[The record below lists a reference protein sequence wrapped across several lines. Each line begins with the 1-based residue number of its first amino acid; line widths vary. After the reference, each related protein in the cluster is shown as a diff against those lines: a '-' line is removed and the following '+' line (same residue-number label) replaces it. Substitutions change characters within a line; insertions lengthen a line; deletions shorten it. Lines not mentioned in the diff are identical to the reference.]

1 MSQSVLNTFKI
12 VNKVVKLRAFYL
24 LKYGIHSFLKHN
36 LNYLKES
43 NNFYSLKELITK
55 NLEVKHK
62 WNYESNKKVDSCEN
76 TFLSRP
82 ISLRLWSSFFVILP
96 IFVQAPWVRL
106 EPISALCFTF
116 VILLSVFFL
125 NQKESDKWF
134 IVSSLLLGVSG
145 SWLGGCLFWG
155 WLSPYPILHIPVEA
169 VVLPLALIG
178 LGTNWKIGSSFYI
191 SSLFGTAVTDITIFL
206 IGIMDQ
212 WKQVI
217 TADSEAAPQILQ
229 KTSENLIQIKSLS
242 IIIFV
247 ALILWF
253 ISKEIFDSAT
263 INTTNGKALLV
274 SSYVIQTTLIVDG
287 IFILLAILQPTFSGL
302 V

>member
-1 MSQSVLNTFKI
+1 
-12 VNKVVKLRAFYL
+12 
-24 LKYGIHSFLKHN
+24 
-36 LNYLKES
+36 
-43 NNFYSLKELITK
+43 LKELITK
-55 NLEVKHK
+55 NLDVKDK
-62 WNYESNKKVDSCEN
+62 SNYEFHKIVDSKDN

-116 VILLSVFFL
+116 IILIGAYVLYKKQS
-125 NQKESDKWF
+125 NKWF
-134 IVSSLLLGVSG
+134 IVSSLLLGVAG

-155 WLSPYPILHIPVEA
+155 WLSPFPILHIPVEA

-191 SSLFGTAVTDITIFL
+191 SSLFGTAVTDVTIFM

-212 WKQVI
+212 WKEVI
-217 TADSEAAPQILQ
+217 TADSETAPMILQ

-263 INTTNGKALLV
+263 INTTNGQALLV

-287 IFILLAILQPTFSGL
+287 IFIFLAILQPTLSGL

>member
-1 MSQSVLNTFKI
+1 MK
-12 VNKVVKLRAFYL
+12 A
-24 LKYGIHSFLKHN
+24 
-36 LNYLKES
+36 
-43 NNFYSLKELITK
+43 LITK
-55 NLEVKHK
+55 NLEVKDK
-62 WNYESNKKVDSCEN
+62 FNYALHKKVDSYESS
-76 TFLSRP
+76 FLSSP

-96 IFVQAPWVRL
+96 IFVQAPWVRF

-116 VILLSVFFL
+116 VILLGVFVL
-125 NQKESDKWF
+125 NNKGSNKWF
-134 IVSSLLLGVSG
+134 VVSSLLLGVSG

-155 WLSPYPILHIPVEA
+155 WLSPFPILHIPVEA
-169 VVLPLALIG
+169 VVLPFALIG
-178 LGTNWKIGSSFYI
+178 LDTNWKIGSSFYI

-217 TADSEAAPQILQ
+217 TADSETAPLILQ
-229 KTSENLIQIKSLS
+229 KASENLIHIKSLS
-242 IIIFV
+242 IIVFV

-263 INTTNGKALLV
+263 INTTTGKALLV
-274 SSYVIQTTLIVDG
+274 SGYVIQTTLIVDG
-287 IFILLAILQPTFSGL
+287 IFIVLAILQPTFSGL

>member
-1 MSQSVLNTFKI
+1 M
-12 VNKVVKLRAFYL
+12 
-24 LKYGIHSFLKHN
+24 
-36 LNYLKES
+36 E
-43 NNFYSLKELITK
+43 ELITK
-55 NLEVKHK
+55 KLEVKDK
-62 WNYESNKKVDSCEN
+62 FSYESNKKVDSYEKS
-76 TFLSRP
+76 FLSNP
-82 ISLRLWSSFFVILP
+82 TSLRLWSSFFVILP

-116 VILLSVFFL
+116 VIVLVTIVL
-125 NQKESDKWF
+125 NQKGSNKWF

-155 WLSPYPILHIPVEA
+155 WLSPFPILHIPVEA

-212 WKQVI
+212 WREVI
-217 TADSEAAPQILQ
+217 TADAETAPLILQ
-229 KTSENLIQIKSLS
+229 NTSENLIHIKSLS
-242 IIIFV
+242 IIVFV
-247 ALILWF
+247 GLILWF
-253 ISKEIFDSAT
+253 IAKEIFDSAT
-263 INTTNGKALLV
+263 INTTSGKALLV

-287 IFILLAILQPTFSGL
+287 IFVFLAVLEPTLSGL

>member
-1 MSQSVLNTFKI
+1 M
-12 VNKVVKLRAFYL
+12 
-24 LKYGIHSFLKHN
+24 
-36 LNYLKES
+36 
-43 NNFYSLKELITK
+43 KELITK
-55 NLEVKHK
+55 KIEVENKL
-62 WNYESNKKVDSCEN
+62 NYQLNRTVNSSSS
-76 TFLSRP
+76 TLLSKP
-82 ISLRLWSSFFVILP
+82 ISLRFWSSFFVILP

-116 VILLSVFFL
+116 AILLGAFILYKKRS
-125 NQKESDKWF
+125 NKWV
-134 IVSSLLLGVSG
+134 IIISLLLGVSG

-155 WLSPYPILHIPVEA
+155 WLSPFPILHIPVEA
-169 VVLPLALIG
+169 VVLPLALVG
-178 LGTNWKIGSSFYI
+178 LGTKWKIGSSFYI

-206 IGIMDQ
+206 TGIMDQ
-212 WKQVI
+212 WREVI
-217 TADSEAAPQILQ
+217 AADSENAPLILQ

-242 IIIFV
+242 IIVFV
-247 ALILWF
+247 ADILWF

-287 IFILLAILQPTFSGL
+287 IFIFLAILQPTFSGL

>member
-1 MSQSVLNTFKI
+1 M
-12 VNKVVKLRAFYL
+12 
-24 LKYGIHSFLKHN
+24 
-36 LNYLKES
+36 E
-43 NNFYSLKELITK
+43 ELITK
-55 NLEVKHK
+55 NLEVKDK
-62 WNYESNKKVDSCEN
+62 LNNQFNNKVDSYEN

-116 VILLSVFFL
+116 VIILGAFLLNKKQS
-125 NQKESDKWF
+125 NKWF

-155 WLSPYPILHIPVEA
+155 WLSPFPILHIPVEA
-169 VVLPLALIG
+169 VVLPLALVG
-178 LGTNWKIGSSFYI
+178 LGTKWKIGSSFYI
-191 SSLFGTAVTDITIFL
+191 SSLFGTAATDLSIFL
-206 IGIMDQ
+206 TGIMDQ
-212 WKQVI
+212 WREVI
-217 TADSEAAPQILQ
+217 TADSENAPLILQ

-242 IIIFV
+242 IILIV
-247 ALILWF
+247 AILLWF
-253 ISKEIFDSAT
+253 IANEILNSAT

-274 SSYVIQTTLIVDG
+274 SSYVIQTTLVVDA
-287 IFILLAILQPTFSGL
+287 IFIFLAILQPTFSGL

>member
-1 MSQSVLNTFKI
+1 M
-12 VNKVVKLRAFYL
+12 
-24 LKYGIHSFLKHN
+24 
-36 LNYLKES
+36 
-43 NNFYSLKELITK
+43 KELITK
-55 NLEVKHK
+55 NLEVKDK
-62 WNYESNKKVDSCEN
+62 LNYEFHKTSNSYEN
-76 TFLSRP
+76 SFLSNP
-82 ISLRLWSSFFVILP
+82 LSLRLWSSFFVILP

-116 VILLSVFFL
+116 VIILVAFVL
-125 NQKESDKWF
+125 NQKRSNNWF
-134 IVSSLLLGVSG
+134 IVISLLLGVSG

-155 WLSPYPILHIPVEA
+155 WLSPFPILHIPVEA
-169 VVLPLALIG
+169 VAFPLALIG

-212 WKQVI
+212 WREVI
-217 TADSEAAPQILQ
+217 TADAETAPQILQ

-242 IIIFV
+242 IIILV

-253 ISKEIFDSAT
+253 ISKEISDSAT
-263 INTTNGKALLV
+263 TNTTSGKALLV
-274 SSYVIQTTLIVDG
+274 SSYVIQTTLVVDG
-287 IFILLAILQPTFSGL
+287 IFIVLAILQPTFSGL

>member
-1 MSQSVLNTFKI
+1 M
-12 VNKVVKLRAFYL
+12 
-24 LKYGIHSFLKHN
+24 
-36 LNYLKES
+36 E
-43 NNFYSLKELITK
+43 ELITK
-55 NLEVKHK
+55 NLEVKDKLNDEMHETADS
-62 WNYESNKKVDSCEN
+62 YES

-96 IFVQAPWVRL
+96 IFLQAPWVRF
-106 EPISALCFTF
+106 EPVSALCFTF
-116 VILLSVFFL
+116 IILLGAYVLFKKRS
-125 NQKESDKWF
+125 KKWF

-155 WLSPYPILHIPVEA
+155 WLSPFPILHIPVEA

-191 SSLFGTAVTDITIFL
+191 SSLFGTAVTDISIFL

-212 WKQVI
+212 WREVI
-217 TADSEAAPQILQ
+217 MADTDNAPRILQ
-229 KTSENLIQIKSLS
+229 KTSENLLQIKSLS

-287 IFILLAILQPTFSGL
+287 IFIFLAILQPTFSGL

>member
-1 MSQSVLNTFKI
+1 M
-12 VNKVVKLRAFYL
+12 
-24 LKYGIHSFLKHN
+24 
-36 LNYLKES
+36 E
-43 NNFYSLKELITK
+43 ELITK
-55 NLEVKHK
+55 KFEVKDK
-62 WNYESNKKVDSCEN
+62 LNDELDKTVNSDNV

-82 ISLRLWSSFFVILP
+82 ISLRLLSSFLVILP

-116 VILLSVFFL
+116 VILSGAFL
-125 NQKESDKWF
+125 LYKKRSKKWF
-134 IVSSLLLGVSG
+134 IVSSLLFGVSG

-155 WLSPYPILHIPVEA
+155 WLSPFPILHIPVEA

-178 LGTNWKIGSSFYI
+178 LGTNWKIASSFYI
-191 SSLFGTAVTDITIFL
+191 SSLFGTAITDITILL

-217 TADSEAAPQILQ
+217 TADSETAPLILQ
-229 KTSENLIQIKSLS
+229 KTSENLINIKSLS
-242 IIIFV
+242 IILFV
-247 ALILWF
+247 GLIVWF

-263 INTTNGKALLV
+263 INTTSGKALLV

-287 IFILLAILQPTFSGL
+287 IFIFLAILQPTFSGL

>member
-1 MSQSVLNTFKI
+1 M
-12 VNKVVKLRAFYL
+12 
-24 LKYGIHSFLKHN
+24 
-36 LNYLKES
+36 
-43 NNFYSLKELITK
+43 KELITK
-55 NLEVKHK
+55 KFEVKDK
-62 WNYESNKKVDSCEN
+62 LNSELNIAVDSYDN
-76 TFLSRP
+76 IFLSTP

-116 VILLSVFFL
+116 VILLGAFVL
-125 NQKESDKWF
+125 NQRGSNKWF

-155 WLSPYPILHIPVEA
+155 WLSPFPILHVPVEA
-169 VVLPLALIG
+169 VALPLALIG

-191 SSLFGTAVTDITIFL
+191 SSLFGTAATDMTIFL

-212 WKQVI
+212 WRQVI
-217 TADSEAAPQILQ
+217 TADSETAPQILQ

-242 IIIFV
+242 IIVFV

-263 INTTNGKALLV
+263 VNTTNGKALLV
-274 SSYVIQTTLIVDG
+274 SCYVIQTTLIVDG
-287 IFILLAILQPTFSGL
+287 IFIVLAILQPTLSGL

>member
-1 MSQSVLNTFKI
+1 M
-12 VNKVVKLRAFYL
+12 
-24 LKYGIHSFLKHN
+24 
-36 LNYLKES
+36 
-43 NNFYSLKELITK
+43 KELITK
-55 NLEVKHK
+55 NLEVKDK
-62 WNYESNKKVDSCEN
+62 LKYELHNTVDSYEKS
-76 TFLSRP
+76 FLSNP
-82 ISLRLWSSFFVILP
+82 LSLRLWASFFVILP

-116 VILLSVFFL
+116 VILIGAFVL
-125 NQKESDKWF
+125 NQRGSNKWF

-155 WLSPYPILHIPVEA
+155 WLSPFPILHIPVEA
-169 VVLPLALIG
+169 VALPLALIG
-178 LGTNWKIGSSFYI
+178 LGTNWKIGSSFYL

-217 TADSEAAPQILQ
+217 TADSEIAPQILQ

-242 IIIFV
+242 IIVFV
-247 ALILWF
+247 ALLLWL
-253 ISKEIFDSAT
+253 ISKEIFDYAT
-263 INTTNGKALLV
+263 INTNNGKALLV

-287 IFILLAILQPTFSGL
+287 IFIVLAILQPTFSGL

>member
-1 MSQSVLNTFKI
+1 M
-12 VNKVVKLRAFYL
+12 
-24 LKYGIHSFLKHN
+24 
-36 LNYLKES
+36 
-43 NNFYSLKELITK
+43 KELITK
-55 NLEVKHK
+55 NLDLKDNLVNEFHSEFDFYK
-62 WNYESNKKVDSCEN
+62 S
-76 TFLSRP
+76 TFLSNP
-82 ISLRLWSSFFVILP
+82 FTLRLWSSFFVILP

-106 EPISALCFTF
+106 QPVSALCFTF
-116 VILLSVFFL
+116 VILLAAFILSRKQS
-125 NQKESDKWF
+125 NQWF
-134 IVSSLLLGVSG
+134 IVGSLLLGVSG

-178 LGTNWKIGSSFYI
+178 LGTKWKIGSSFYI
-191 SSLFGTAVTDITIFL
+191 ASLFGTAVTDITIFL

-212 WKQVI
+212 WKEVI
-217 TADSEAAPQILQ
+217 TADSETAPLILQ

-247 ALILWF
+247 AVILWF
-253 ISKEIFDSAT
+253 ISKEILNSAI
-263 INTTNGKALLV
+263 INSTNGKALLV

-287 IFILLAILQPTFSGL
+287 IFVFLAIIQPTLSGL

>member
-1 MSQSVLNTFKI
+1 M
-12 VNKVVKLRAFYL
+12 
-24 LKYGIHSFLKHN
+24 
-36 LNYLKES
+36 
-43 NNFYSLKELITK
+43 KELIPK
-55 NLEVKHK
+55 KLDVKDK
-62 WNYESNKKVDSCEN
+62 LSYEFDKKVYSNDCPL
-76 TFLSRP
+76 LSRP
-82 ISLRLWSSFFVILP
+82 FSLRLWSSFFVIFP

-116 VILLSVFFL
+116 VIILGAFILYKKQS
-125 NQKESDKWF
+125 NQWF
-134 IVSSLLLGVSG
+134 VVSSLLFGVSG

-155 WLSPYPILHIPVEA
+155 WLSPFPILHIPVEA
-169 VVLPLALIG
+169 VVLPLALFGI
-178 LGTNWKIGSSFYI
+178 GTNWKIGSSFYI
-191 SSLFGTAVTDITIFL
+191 SSLFGTAITDITIFL

-212 WKQVI
+212 WREVI
-217 TADSEAAPQILQ
+217 IADSEKAPLILQ

-242 IIIFV
+242 IIVFV
-247 ALILWF
+247 ALILWY

-287 IFILLAILQPTFSGL
+287 IFIFLAILQPTFSGL

>member
-1 MSQSVLNTFKI
+1 M
-12 VNKVVKLRAFYL
+12 
-24 LKYGIHSFLKHN
+24 
-36 LNYLKES
+36 
-43 NNFYSLKELITK
+43 KELITK
-55 NLEVKHK
+55 NSEVKDK
-62 WNYESNKKVDSCEN
+62 FNYESHKIVDSYEN
-76 TFLSRP
+76 SFLSNP

-116 VILLSVFFL
+116 VIVLVAIVL
-125 NQKESDKWF
+125 NQKGSNKWF
-134 IVSSLLLGVSG
+134 IVSSLLLGISG

-155 WLSPYPILHIPVEA
+155 WLSPFPILHIPVEA

-178 LGTNWKIGSSFYI
+178 LGTNWRIGSSFYI
-191 SSLFGTAVTDITIFL
+191 SSLFGTAVTDMTIFL

-212 WKQVI
+212 WKEVI
-217 TADSEAAPQILQ
+217 TADSENAPLILQ

-242 IIIFV
+242 IIFFV

-287 IFILLAILQPTFSGL
+287 IFVFLAILEPTLSGL